1 MEREQNPFDTPVP
14 GQSLT
19 DNPKNYVW
27 ENPARFPKL
36 DDASLHIWKELNK
49 KDTLKRVIVLLEAGV
64 SVEAVT
70 RVIVFSGFV
79 EGAFSVDAAVL
90 LSPIVQKMIF
100 EIGKAA
106 GISKLRLSRPKKNET
121 EDMIQNLYSIRGYK
135 PSDDKIKKASK
146 AIKEKPKGL
155 MSRNKGDK

>member
-1 MEREQNPFDTPVP
+1 M
-14 GQSLT
+14 
-19 DNPKNYVW
+19 
-27 ENPARFPKL
+27 
-36 DDASLHIWKELNK
+36 
-49 KDTLKRVIVLLEAGV
+49 LEAGV

-121 EDMIQNLYSIRGYK
+121 EEMIKNLYNTRGYK
-135 PSDDKIKKASK
+135 PTDKKINKAKK
-146 AIKEKPKGL
+146 AIKDTPKGL
-155 MSRNKGDK
+155 MSRNKGDE